1 MRDIPVGNYKAFP
14 TMYRNDHNVP
24 LPKKLYITEKYKTTM
39 YPYLKSYTL
48 LKSTKKPLRLWAIT
62 F

>member
-24 LPKKLYITEKYKTTM
+24 LPEKLYITEKYKKAFQTM
-39 YPYLKSYTL
+39 GNNFLGKGTL
-48 LKSTKKPLRLWAIT
+48 WSFLIRFS
-62 F
+62 